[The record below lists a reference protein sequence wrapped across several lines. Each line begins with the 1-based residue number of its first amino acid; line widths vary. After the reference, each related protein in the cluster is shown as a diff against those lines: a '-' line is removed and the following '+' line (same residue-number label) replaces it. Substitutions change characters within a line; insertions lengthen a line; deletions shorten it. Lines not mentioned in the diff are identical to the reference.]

1 MLTTF
6 YIKQGRKYVKT
17 NPYSGLNPSVTILG
31 GVRYSLG
38 RASYS
43 PSCVMDFC
51 RENWRALE
59 KNTRHVIMRDVM
71 EWLGDRHEWVKD
83 GENDM
88 AWPDQWR
95 EFLLW
100 AMLQDGEE
108 AANAVR
114 ANHWRRDRMKGVDQ
128 FWGFAPC

>member
-1 MLTTF
+1 MTTF
-6 YIKQGRKYVKT
+6 YTKQGRKYIKAS
-17 NPYSGLNPSVTILG
+17 PYAGLNPSVTITG
-31 GVRYSLG
+31 GVRYALG

-51 RENWRALE
+51 RENWPALE

-71 EWLGDRHEWVKD
+71 EWLGERHEWVKD
-83 GENDM
+83 GEKDM

-100 AMLQDGEE
+100 AMVQDAEE
-108 AANAVR
+108 SARAVKANQ
-114 ANHWRRDRMKGVDQ
+114 WRRDRMHGVDQ
-128 FWGFAPC
+128 FWGFAQC